1 MWRSWVSS
9 PGGVETAPA
18 SYKNFTCSSFKD
30 IQSLCK
36 EENHC
41 SSNLKRPSI
50 FHRVRV
56 VTSVLRNWSST
67 QTNPEPNPKPE
78 PAPPQP
84 CVSLTGGDQSVVVYF
99 TSLRVVRKTFEDC
112 STVRSILRGF
122 RVKVDERDL
131 SMDAGFLDE
140 LKGILGRKKLSL
152 PRVFIGGR
160 YVGGAEEIRQLHE
173 TGELKKLLG
182 GFPVAAGVC
191 DECGGYRFM
200 LCENCDGSR
209 KVYSEKTGFRIC
221 TACNENGLIRCP
233 SCSYEGHF
241 YKAIVIRKFALKVS
255 FKSYQW
261 GCILWNFHAL
271 LSLIWLEGLRACRKL
286 GYLGKSGWESNH
298 LFYSDLILGE
308 WAKFEKVIDFWNYI
322 CHGGMAFDINNNIGL
337 KKLIGK

>member
-9 PGGVETAPA
+9 SGGVQTAPA

-233 SCSYEGHF
+233 SCSREHF

-255 FKSYQW
+255 FKSTPM
-261 GCILWNFHAL
+261 GLHPLEFSCIIVFDLARGT
-271 LSLIWLEGLRACRKL
+271 EGMRACRKL
-286 GYLGKSGWESNH
+286 VGA
-298 LFYSDLILGE
+298 GE
-308 WAKFEKVIDFWNYI
+308 TS
-322 CHGGMAFDINNNIGL
+322 
-337 KKLIGK
+337 